1 MSIFDVNKDGVVDYR
16 DIGAGAANLFGLNQD
31 GDGFFGSPGAGLIGA
46 LGQSILTDKAIKDIG
61 QARQEANI
69 FFGGQTD
76 LPTFEG
82 GLMGEIGRQSQ
93 FKPFTV
99 RGPTVYGQPSTANI
113 SATGTD
119 FSLSPE
125 EAQLQRTLSGFG
137 QQAFGFL
144 SDPAQRAAEQ
154 SAVLQ
159 MLQGAGTDEQRAL
172 QSQLAGFGQQAFGF
186 LSDPAQRAQEQASLI
201 GMLTQDPS
209 QRAAREQDIFNRLQ
223 AVQAPETERARL
235 GLEERLFTQGR
246 GGVRTAMFGGTPEQ
260 LALEKAIQ
268 EQQSRNAVSAME
280 QARAEQALQSQQ
292 TLQGLGETRARM
304 GLAGQLGLAGIQE
317 SGAQQS
323 RLAQQVLAGLG
334 ETRARM
340 GLMGQLGLNAIPT
353 AYTGQQQLISS
364 LAPQLEASRLATVLQ
379 STGLGLGAGI
389 GESAIESQLGFEAL
403 RNALRQQQFQGLFE
417 LLGGQQ
423 TSQQPSSTGGVT
435 VTIGG

>member
-1 MSIFDVNKDGVVDYR
+1 MDETNPSFLERLGSSLSGFLNNPIAPF
-16 DIGAGAANLFGLNQD
+16 IGA
-31 GDGFFGSPGAGLIGA
+31 IGENV
-46 LGQSILTDKAIKDIG
+46 LTGRAIDDIG
-61 QARQEANI
+61 QARQEANL

-99 RGPTVYGQPSTANI
+99 RGPTVYGQPSTANV
-113 SATGTD
+113 SATGTE

-144 SDPAQRAAEQ
+144 SDP
-154 SAVLQ
+154 
-159 MLQGAGTDEQRAL
+159 T
-172 QSQLAGFGQQAFGF
+172 
-186 LSDPAQRAQEQASLI
+186 QRAQEQASLI

-304 GLAGQLGLAGIQE
+304 GL
-317 SGAQQS
+317 
-323 RLAQQVLAGLG
+323 
-334 ETRARM
+334 
-340 GLMGQLGLNAIPT
+340 MGQLGLNAIPT

-423 TSQQPSSTGGVT
+423 RSQQPSSTGGAT
-435 VTIGG
+435 VTFNPDTGGFEFGGALGQIQDFTQR